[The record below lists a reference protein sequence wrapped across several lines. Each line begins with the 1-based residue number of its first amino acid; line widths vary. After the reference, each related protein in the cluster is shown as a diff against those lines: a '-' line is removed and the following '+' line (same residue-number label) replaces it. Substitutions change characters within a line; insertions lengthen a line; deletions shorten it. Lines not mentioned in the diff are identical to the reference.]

1 MAVGTDLVWEIR
13 ILELTTKGDKLD
25 GKLASTRPRTLE
37 IDNVIKDNSKVQFYT
52 GFPSKENLQI
62 CFEFAGYTVN
72 HFKYWKEK
80 NTTISQRKILFLKCG
95 LQRKLSPLEE
105 FCLVRRIW
113 LIGSVYMYLLFMHIY
128 HMGKFS
134 HKFKQITLWSL
145 RSQIQQHRFRKK
157 VSYHTNNSRCY
168 RDSSCPTI

>member
-37 IDNVIKDNSKVQFYT
+37 IDNVMKDNSKVQFYT

-62 CFEFAGYTVN
+62 CFEFAGSAVN
-72 HFKYWKEK
+72 HLQYWKAK
-80 NTTISQRKILFLKCG
+80 QYHYITKKKILSLKCG

-105 FCLVRRIW
+105 FFCRLRLGLFEEDLADRFGIHVSAVSHIFITLVNF
-113 LIGSVYMYLLFMHIY
+113 LYQ
-128 HMGKFS
+128 
-134 HKFKQITLWSL
+134 KFKQIPLWPS
-145 RSQIQQHRFRKK
+145 RPQIQQHTVNREIFVVK
-157 VSYHTNNSRCY
+157 
-168 RDSSCPTI
+168 